1 MTSRAL
7 ILSLAGALSLFAQ
20 QQQQPHRPPPP
31 IAWWENPVAN
41 GLDLTDAQK
50 DKVNTIQRQSNEQ
63 IAPKREALEHAEAEL
78 DAIFNAPTIDP
89 QKAKVAVDQL
99 AQARADLTRDV
110 SIMMLRM
117 RRVLTYDQWK
127 MLEARRQNPDPS
139 ERRGKGR
146 GRGFPRGPG
155 SPSGSGPGFNETKQ

>member
-1 MTSRAL
+1 MNLRLAAL
-7 ILSLAGALSLFAQ
+7 FLAGASFLAAQ
-20 QQQQPHRPPPP
+20 PPRPAPP

-50 DKVNTIQRQSNEQ
+50 DSVNRIRKIFNERVVQ
-63 IAPKREALEHAEAEL
+63 KREAIDRAEAEL
-78 DAIFNAPTIDP
+78 DAIFNAPAIDWD
-89 QKAKVAVDQL
+89 KARVTVDQL

-117 RRVLTYDQWK
+117 RAVLTFDQWK
-127 MLEARRQNPDPS
+127 TLEARRQTLQSRDP
-139 ERRGKGR
+139 RGKGR

-155 SPSGSGPGFNETKQ
+155 GPGGGGTNGPGFSETKQ